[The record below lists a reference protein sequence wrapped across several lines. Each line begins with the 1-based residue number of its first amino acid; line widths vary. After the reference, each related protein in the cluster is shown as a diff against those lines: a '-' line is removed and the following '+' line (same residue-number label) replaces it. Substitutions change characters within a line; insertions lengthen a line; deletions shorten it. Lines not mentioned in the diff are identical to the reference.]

1 MNDSFINP
9 EVVELLLKKG
19 AHISQYFIQRLVLG
33 FGKYDQ
39 KLINLKLMYHV
50 RPPDLYQASSPWAS
64 NLSVDVFSQLLNE
77 GYDRFG
83 ENNISARGND
93 MEKFYYL
100 SGGPLE
106 IGQVKVKIQENMDEI
121 KKLIRIYKF
130 APFPP
135 RPTIRNSYHTCD
147 VSDGYADVLQLN
159 IIARP
164 ILICP
169 ELVGVWKESGYH
181 EVVTDVNDIVMRS
194 ALLILYPHEFEE
206 WALPG
211 LEQVVKKLSH
221 LQSYGFKLTDKL
233 IGDALILFEHRLNY
247 VDIGETLIEAFAIVR
262 KKLREDILIICLTE
276 LLRPERH
283 IEQRVSLDFIINCMN
298 KS

>member
-1 MNDSFINP
+1 MSIVKVMQLINIFILVLQQQDGLDHLDILDLSVRVIIVSHLENPLPLARCSHGWYDLVYSSDVKSTWLLSRYGRTHALFHAVRIGDSFITP
-9 EVVELLLKKG
+9 EVVELMLKKG
-19 AHISQYFIQRLVLG
+19 AQISQYFIQRLVLG

-93 MEKFYYL
+93 MEKFYYH

-121 KKLIRIYKF
+121 NKLIRIYKF

-169 ELVGVWKESGYH
+169 EL
-181 EVVTDVNDIVMRS
+181 
-194 ALLILYPHEFEE
+194 
-206 WALPG
+206 
-211 LEQVVKKLSH
+211 
-221 LQSYGFKLTDKL
+221 
-233 IGDALILFEHRLNY
+233 
-247 VDIGETLIEAFAIVR
+247 
-262 KKLREDILIICLTE
+262 
-276 LLRPERH
+276 
-283 IEQRVSLDFIINCMN
+283 
-298 KS
+298 